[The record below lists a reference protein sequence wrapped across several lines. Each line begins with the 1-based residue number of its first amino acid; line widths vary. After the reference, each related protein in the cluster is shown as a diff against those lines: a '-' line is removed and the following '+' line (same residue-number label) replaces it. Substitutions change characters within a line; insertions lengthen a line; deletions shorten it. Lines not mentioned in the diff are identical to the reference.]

1 MAEADS
7 SQHDNSD
14 KEELEKNVT
23 ASPSLPVLKYLLRVC
38 IQNAC
43 PTQLR
48 LHHLLFRWLLS
59 LSYKISNAIPW

>member
-23 ASPSLPVLKYLLRVC
+23 ASPSLPVL
-38 IQNAC
+38 
-43 PTQLR
+43 
-48 LHHLLFRWLLS
+48 
-59 LSYKISNAIPW
+59 